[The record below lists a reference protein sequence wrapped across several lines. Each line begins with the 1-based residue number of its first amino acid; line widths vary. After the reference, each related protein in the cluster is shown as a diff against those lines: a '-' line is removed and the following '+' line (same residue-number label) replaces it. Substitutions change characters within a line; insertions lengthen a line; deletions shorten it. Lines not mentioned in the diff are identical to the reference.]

1 MPAHRAFSLLLATAL
16 IFAAA
21 VASLSPARADI
32 GSYIVVD
39 QRTGAVLADG
49 DPFQPWYPASITKL
63 MTAYVTFRAIRAG
76 RLTLQSPVTM
86 TANAAGQ
93 SPSKMGFRPGT
104 VVTVDNALKMVIVK
118 SANDMAMALG
128 ETVGGSESAFVAEMN
143 REAARLG
150 MTRTRFQNP
159 NGLPDDAQV
168 TTARDMA
175 VLASAILNEFPEHRG
190 LFSITG
196 LKLGGSVIRTHNR
209 FVERF
214 QGGDGM
220 KTGFICNA
228 GFNVVATATRGGRT
242 LIAVVLGAY
251 SARER
256 DEFAARLM
264 TESFRRRASS
274 PTLAT
279 FRNPPGLP
287 APLSRKAAVCG
298 GQRPAPGEGQVL
310 TSLTNPNAVE
320 LSWVAAPPQP
330 KKKKGEKAAAAPAQP
345 TFLETTARYS
355 RPLVPVFIGLSPDAP
370 QATAVAAGGDDD
382 DDGPAVAAPALT
394 TQQKASPAA
403 SAAAKAARA
412 ALGRAPAG
420 DGAGQAAAVV
430 GQAIAAEAPAARS
443 IASAAEPG
451 VSVPLNLL
459 PPSMLNP
466 APAP

>member
-1 MPAHRAFSLLLATAL
+1 MPAHRAFHPLLAAVL
-16 IFAAA
+16 LVAAIIA
-21 VASLSPARADI
+21 GSGSARADI

-49 DPFQPWYPASITKL
+49 NPFQPWYPASITKL

-76 RLTLQSPVTM
+76 RLTLNSPVTM
-86 TANAAGQ
+86 TQNAAGQ
-93 SPSKMGFRPGT
+93 SPSKMGFKVGT

-128 ETVGGSESAFVAEMN
+128 ETVGGSESAFVGEMN

-150 MTRTRFQNP
+150 MTRTHFSNP

-175 VLASAILNEFPEHRG
+175 ILARAILVEFPEHRA

-196 LKLGGSVIRTHNR
+196 LKLGNNIIRTHNR

-251 SARER
+251 STRER
-256 DEFAARLM
+256 DEFAARLV
-264 TESFRRRASS
+264 TESFRRHVTS

-279 FRNPPGLP
+279 FPNPPGMG
-287 APLSRKAAVCG
+287 APVSRKAEVCG
-298 GQRPAPGEGQVL
+298 GQRPGPGEGQIV
-310 TSLTNPNAVE
+310 TSITNPNAVE
-320 LSWVAAPPQP
+320 LSWVSPPPAP
-330 KKKKGEKAAAAPAQP
+330 KKKKGEKTAAAAPAAP
-345 TFLETTARYS
+345 SFLEPTARYS
-355 RPLVPVFIGLSPDAP
+355 RPLVPVFIGLSPNAP
-370 QATAVAAGGDDD
+370 QPALAAAGGDDD
-382 DDGPAVAAPALT
+382 DSPAVAAPALAN
-394 TQQKASPAA
+394 QKKST
-403 SAAAKAARA
+403 AAAGAAARAARA
-412 ALGRAPAG
+412 ALAGSAAPTG
-420 DGAGQAAAVV
+420 TGVV
-430 GQAIAAEAPAARS
+430 GTAMAAEAPLAGDS
-443 IASAAEPG
+443 IASAAAPG